1 MSRKRSARRWSTLT
15 FCADALLLSL
25 LLAGAGLCCQSAYPL
40 GENWGLLTLTAAVLG
55 VMLAA
60 VHNLPRF
67 RWAGLVLVAEGYAL
81 CAWLL
86 WDKLA
91 LGARTAAAS
100 LSMVLGGSLDLPVP
114 FPKGERDLFLC
125 AALALLALPLS
136 WAALR
141 LRSALAV
148 AAMTYP
154 LLLPAFLADQLPAWP
169 CFLLLLTAWCV
180 LALTGAF
187 SRKDGAARAR
197 LTLAALPA
205 AGCAL
210 VLLTLALPRERYV
223 YPTWSEQVQLALR
236 SGELPS
242 ALPDL
247 LGSGPRLGGS
257 SSRVDLAGA
266 GPMSLSG
273 RTMLRVETDVAGRL
287 YLRGISAGTYTGTAW
302 EPLDDAAYKAL
313 GDLGGYE
320 PLNFPAL
327 TAPGKD
333 WHAVTVDLTGAP
345 GNCLYVPYSL
355 LTDADELAGGGF
367 VDDSHI
373 QKGFGVGSYT
383 LYYRPEAGPDVTMH
397 PLEGAAAQAEEIY
410 RAFVYEHYLEVPEEA
425 GRAVIAWV
433 ERINAR
439 RVSADLDE
447 SYRSETLRT
456 YWPQLGAAETVR
468 AYLAAT
474 TTYDTAVPAMPAG
487 ADFVDYFLNQSG
499 RGYCMHYATA
509 AALFLRMA
517 GIPAR
522 YVSGYVVTVPS
533 SGKVNVPES
542 AAHAWVEIYL
552 DGYGWYPVEVTPTY
566 GVEEAEPE
574 ETAEPEATPAPT
586 PTPTPTPTPQSSAA
600 PTPGVSQAPAEGPAG
615 TEEGPARTV
624 DLTFLRWPAAV
635 LGLWLLLLLRRRL
648 TARLWRR
655 RLWTGGTNAAA
666 LWAYRLQKRLL
677 PWGGREDPAV
687 EELALKARF
696 SQHTLTEA
704 ERKRAAEAVE
714 AERDR
719 VDAAL
724 PWWKR
729 LAFRWLFALR

>member
-1 MSRKRSARRWSTLT
+1 M
-15 FCADALLLSL
+15 FCIEVKIPKEVRGHKETIFFGLSVR
-25 LLAGAGLCCQSAYPL
+25 Q
-40 GENWGLLTLTAAVLG
+40 
-55 VMLAA
+55 
-60 VHNLPRF
+60 
-67 RWAGLVLVAEGYAL
+67 
-81 CAWLL
+81 
-86 WDKLA
+86 
-91 LGARTAAAS
+91 
-100 LSMVLGGSLDLPVP
+100 
-114 FPKGERDLFLC
+114 FLC

-141 LRSALAV
+141 LRSAVAV

-169 CFLLLLTAWCV
+169 CFLLLLTVWCA
-180 LALTGAF
+180 LALTGTLSGKNGEAW
-187 SRKDGAARAR
+187 AR

-210 VLLTLALPRERYV
+210 LLLTLALPQERYV
-223 YPTWSEQVQLALR
+223 YPKWSEQVQLALR
-236 SGELPS
+236 SGEIPFTLS
-242 ALPDL
+242 DL
-247 LGSGPRLGGS
+247 LGSGLKLGGS

-266 GPMSLSG
+266 GPLSLSS
-273 RTMLRVETDVAGRL
+273 RTMLRVETDVTGRL
-287 YLRGISAGTYTGTAW
+287 YLRGISAGTYTGTSW
-302 EPLDDAAYKAL
+302 EPLDGSVYEEL

-333 WHAVTVDLTGAP
+333 WHAVTVELTGAP

-355 LTDADELAGGGF
+355 LTDADELAGSSF

-383 LYYRPEAGPDVTMH
+383 VYYRPEAEPDHAMR
-397 PLEGAAAQAEEIY
+397 PLEGAAAQAEEAY
-410 RAFVYEHYLEVPEEA
+410 RTFVYQHYLEVPEEA

-447 SYRSETLRT
+447 GYRSETLRT

-487 ADFVDYFLNQSG
+487 ADFVDYFLNQSE
-499 RGYCMHYATA
+499 RGYCMHYATT
-509 AALFLRMA
+509 AALFLRMT

-522 YVSGYVVTVPS
+522 YVSGYVVTVPD
-533 SGKVNVPES
+533 SGQVNVPES

-566 GVEEAEPE
+566 GGEETEPE
-574 ETAEPEATPAPT
+574 ETAGPEPT
-586 PTPTPTPTPQSSAA
+586 PTPTPTSTPTPTPTSQSSAA
-600 PTPGVSQAPAEGPAG
+600 PTPDVSQAPAEGPAG
-615 TEEGPARTV
+615 TEDGTARTV

-648 TARLWRR
+648 TARLWHR
-655 RLWTGGTNAAA
+655 RLWTGSTNAAA

-677 PWGGREDPAV
+677 PWGGREAPAV
-687 EELALKARF
+687 AGPEGPVQPAHPHRGRAETDREGCGGRAGPGGCCPAL
-696 SQHTLTEA
+696 
-704 ERKRAAEAVE
+704 VE
-714 AERDR
+714 ATG
-719 VDAAL
+719 L
-724 PWWKR
+724 P
-729 LAFRWLFALR
+729 LAVGSPVSKNLTLLNKQKLRFETMSDGAYNRARNEQRKWFG